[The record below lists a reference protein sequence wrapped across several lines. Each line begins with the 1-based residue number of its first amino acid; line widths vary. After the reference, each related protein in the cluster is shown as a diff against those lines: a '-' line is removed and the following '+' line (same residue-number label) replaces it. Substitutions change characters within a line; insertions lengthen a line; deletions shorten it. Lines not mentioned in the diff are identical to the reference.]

1 MGEHSLVL
9 PLVVLLVALLVL
21 AYAAVA
27 RMDNYITRAGEQNM
41 AVVTEQLGQS
51 YDLQVGRIYE
61 RLDWVSAALF
71 QGGKRS
77 VSLEAQRERLRSAT
91 ESASSE
97 PLFMRENGQV
107 MTLDGDIIYLDM
119 QSSSLL
125 KLRQGQR
132 IAQTVS

>member
-1 MGEHSLVL
+1 MDLVQDPRKRMGKHSLML
-9 PLVVLLVALLVL
+9 SLAVLLVALLVL
-21 AYAAVA
+21 AYAAVT

-77 VSLEAQRERLRSAT
+77 VSLEAQRERLR
-91 ESASSE
+91 
-97 PLFMRENGQV
+97 
-107 MTLDGDIIYLDM
+107 
-119 QSSSLL
+119 
-125 KLRQGQR
+125 
-132 IAQTVS
+132 